1 MMSIHVTAI
10 HTTAEA
16 VSEES
21 HAGYF
26 KKVHIIGRIFSIL
39 MIFANVLPV
48 ILIWAVHGIFP
59 DMGKV
64 LPALFVV
71 WGLLLPFF
79 LTEGWMYYGILG
91 CAGNYMQW
99 AGNSG
104 NMRIPVCS
112 VAQDVMKT
120 KPGSIESEIVG
131 NVAIGT
137 SIPFSALCILLGA
150 FIGNVL
156 IANSPPSIQS
166 AFNYAIPCIYG
177 ALIAQFSL
185 KGPKYAVPIVLLAY
199 VLIMIFPKSASWQR
213 ILGMLIII
221 IPAMWFAYKKLGW
234 YFVSGAGKRD

>member
-1 MMSIHVTAI
+1 MSTNVAVIP
-10 HTTAEA
+10 TTTEGIIEA
-16 VSEES
+16 S
-21 HAGYF
+21 HGDYF

-48 ILIWAVHGIFP
+48 ILVWAVNGIFP
-59 DMGKV
+59 DLGEI

-79 LTEGWMYYGILG
+79 LTEGWMYYGVLG

-137 SIPFSALCILLGA
+137 SIPFSALCILFGA
-150 FIGNVL
+150 LVGNVL
-156 IANSPPSIQS
+156 IANLPPSIQP

-177 ALIAQFSL
+177 ALVAQFSL
-185 KGPKYAVPIVLLAY
+185 KGPRYAVPIVLIAY
-199 VLIMIFPKSASWQR
+199 ALIMIFPSLASWQR
-213 ILGMLIII
+213 ILGMMMII
-221 IPAMWFAYKKLGW
+221 IPLMWFAYKKLGW
-234 YFVSGAGKRD
+234 YFVLSTGKRD